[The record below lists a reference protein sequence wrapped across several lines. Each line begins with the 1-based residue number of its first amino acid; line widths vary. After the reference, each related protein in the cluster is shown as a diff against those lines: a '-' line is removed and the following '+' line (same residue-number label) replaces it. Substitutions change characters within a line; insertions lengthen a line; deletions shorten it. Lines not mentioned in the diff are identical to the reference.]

1 MAAHCALHPSDPGLN
16 ARQDSDRDRLQM
28 PAAQRTRAASVKPQP
43 CPCGRP
49 LAYAACCGRHHAGS
63 PAADAESLMRSRYS
77 AYVLGLEDY
86 LLATWHTSTRPAA
99 LNLASEAPPKWLG
112 LEIKARSSSDDT
124 ATVEF
129 VARCRVGGRAQRMH
143 ETSRFVREDGCWY
156 YLDGVLD

>member
-1 MAAHCALHPSDPGLN
+1 
-16 ARQDSDRDRLQM
+16 
-28 PAAQRTRAASVKPQP
+28 
-43 CPCGRP
+43 
-49 LAYAACCGRHHAGS
+49 
-63 PAADAESLMRSRYS
+63 MRSRYS

-99 LNLASEAPPKWLG
+99 LKLASEAPPKWLG